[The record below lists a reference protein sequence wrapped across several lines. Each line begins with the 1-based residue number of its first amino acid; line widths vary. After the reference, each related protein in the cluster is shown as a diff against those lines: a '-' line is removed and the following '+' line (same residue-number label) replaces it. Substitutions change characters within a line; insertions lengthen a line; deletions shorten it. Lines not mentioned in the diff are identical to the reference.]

1 MQDQRCPRRDDVNFL
16 SRCFNMNPRHDRK
29 TMTKIVARA
38 MIDSL
43 DQDVLALESGTA
55 YVPVLV
61 NILCRIVY

>member
-1 MQDQRCPRRDDVNFL
+1 
-16 SRCFNMNPRHDRK
+16 
-29 TMTKIVARA
+29 MTKIVARA